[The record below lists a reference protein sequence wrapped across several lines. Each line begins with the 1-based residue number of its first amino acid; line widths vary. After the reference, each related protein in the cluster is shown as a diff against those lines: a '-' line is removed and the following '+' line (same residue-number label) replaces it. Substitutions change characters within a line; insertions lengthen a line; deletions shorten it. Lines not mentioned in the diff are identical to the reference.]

1 MTGGRKTGDMPIS
14 EAARNV
20 VEHATAVAKLEVE
33 LRALELKKKAA
44 SFAIGIGLGVGAAMV
59 AFFALA
65 FALATIA
72 AAFATFLPW
81 WLALLVV
88 TLILLCLCGLL
99 AWLATRAF
107 KKASAS

>member
-1 MTGGRKTGDMPIS
+1 VHMPIS

-20 VEHATAVAKLEVE
+20 VEHATSVAKLEVE

-44 SFAIGIGLGVGAAMV
+44 SFAVGIGLGVAAAVV

-81 WLALLVV
+81 WLALLIV
-88 TLILLCLCGLL
+88 TLALLCLCGLL

-107 KKASAS
+107 KKATTS